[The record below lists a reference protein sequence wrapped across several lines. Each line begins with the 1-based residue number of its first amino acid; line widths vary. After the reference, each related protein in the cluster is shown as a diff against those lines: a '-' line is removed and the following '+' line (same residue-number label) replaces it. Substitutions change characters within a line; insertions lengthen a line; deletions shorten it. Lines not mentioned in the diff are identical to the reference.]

1 MVTIDFGMSMAAL
14 LIFAFLEGPD
24 LWNRAERLTNRE
36 TDMREASCLNK
47 NPWKSAQKP
56 QCLIFQ
62 KESFLFFY
70 MPTVVYI
77 GGFINYI

>member
-1 MVTIDFGMSMAAL
+1 MVTLDFGMSMAAL